1 MSNETLRILV
11 ADDHPLFRSGMRSL
25 LNAEPG
31 FQVIGEATNG
41 DEAVQL
47 AAEINPDVIL
57 MDVQMPGLNGLDA
70 TRKIVQANPE
80 IKVLVVT
87 MFEDD
92 HTVFSALKAGAR
104 GYMLKGASPDDVLRA
119 IRSVASGDAIFGPE
133 VAARLLDFFTTI
145 RPAAM
150 PNPLPDLTERERE
163 ILDLIARGRSNSE
176 IANTLFLSPKTVS
189 NYVSSIF
196 NKLQVADRAQAMLKA
211 REAGLGQH

>member
-1 MSNETLRILV
+1 MSTEILRILV
-11 ADDHPLFRSGMRSL
+11 ADDHPLFRNGMRSL

-31 FQVIGEATNG
+31 FQVVGEAVNG
-41 DEAVQL
+41 EEAVRM
-47 AAEINPDVIL
+47 AAELAPDVIL

-133 VAARLLDFFTTI
+133 VAVRLLDFFTTL
-145 RPAAM
+145 RPAAL

-176 IANTLFLSPKTVS
+176 IATTLFLSPKTVS

>member
-1 MSNETLRILV
+1 LSTEILRILV
-11 ADDHPLFRSGMRSL
+11 ADDHPLFRNGMRSL

-31 FQVIGEATNG
+31 FQVVGEAVNG
-41 DEAVQL
+41 EEAVRM
-47 AAEINPDVIL
+47 AAELAPDVIL

-133 VAARLLDFFTTI
+133 VAVRLLDFFTTL
-145 RPAAM
+145 RPAAL

-176 IANTLFLSPKTVS
+176 IATTLFLSPKTVS